1 MPEARG
7 RATKGYAPL
16 RLPGNSV
23 RALLGL
29 VVLLFALGGKGAAP
43 DAARD
48 DPVYTRAELERQA
61 AEWVSFNTQV
71 QQEALSL
78 LGKVPPLKGTFGPEP
93 PKSWKW
99 WDERGTIAGQ
109 AIRARVLRWLRAHP
123 MMAGASD
130 MNLWFTML
138 LLEGSARL
146 AGKIEELESRLPENA
161 PYASEFGV
169 GSERERFHLFTGCRH
184 LLPLVT
190 VEDEGAF
197 ADSVRAAVES
207 RLRGARLYSDDDP
220 RGLVLRVNVER
231 GDGSTFVIEL
241 GLLKPLFDPITG
253 LSSYAHAVLGGGRR
267 YGIYGTGHQGSIRE
281 GVADIVDRFIN
292 DYLRVNAEACG
303 GLGPRG

>member
-1 MPEARG
+1 MPEPRG
-7 RATKGYAPL
+7 RATKGHAPL

-29 VVLLFALGGKGAAP
+29 AVLLFALGGKGAAP

-48 DPVYTRAELERQA
+48 GPAYTRAELERQA

-71 QQEALSL
+71 LQEALAL
-78 LGKVPPLKGTFGPEP
+78 QGEVPPLKDPFGVEA

-109 AIRARVLRWLRAHP
+109 AIRGRVLRWLRAHP
-123 MMAGASD
+123 MTAGASD
-130 MNLWFTML
+130 MNLWFTMQMFEASYR
-138 LLEGSARL
+138 LE
-146 AGKIEELESRLPENA
+146 GKIEELESRLPENA

-169 GSERERFHLFTGCRH
+169 GSDRERFYLFTGCRH
-184 LLPLVT
+184 LRPFVT
-190 VEDEGAF
+190 VDDEGAF

-207 RLRGARLYSDDDP
+207 RFRGARLYSDDDP

-231 GDGSTFVIEL
+231 GGGSTFVIEL

-253 LSSYAHAVLGGGRR
+253 LSSHAHAHLGGGPR
-267 YGIYGTGHQGSIRE
+267 YGIYGAGQPSSIRE
-281 GVADIVDRFIN
+281 GVADVVDRFIN

-303 GLGPRG
+303 GPGPHG